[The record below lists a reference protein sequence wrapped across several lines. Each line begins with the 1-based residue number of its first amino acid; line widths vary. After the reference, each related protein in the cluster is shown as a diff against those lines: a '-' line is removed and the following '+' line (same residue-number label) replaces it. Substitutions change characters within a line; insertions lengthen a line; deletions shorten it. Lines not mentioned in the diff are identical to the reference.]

1 MRLFGNVNNKR
12 VKFAFHAEMDRQ
24 RLPFR
29 SHLMNLLYNCAFLF
43 LLRTRVSPSISQLH
57 SSNSHLLYF
66 SFTTVHLRI
75 IHIGFGLQHHLRQPF
90 TAAALVAS
98 VSPPLEPPIR

>member
-1 MRLFGNVNNKR
+1 
-12 VKFAFHAEMDRQ
+12 MDRQ

-29 SHLMNLLYNCAFLF
+29 SHLMNLLSKCAFLF

-66 SFTTVHLRI
+66 SFTAVHLI
-75 IHIGFGLQHHLRQPF
+75 ASFTSTLVCSTIFVNPSQLQRWSHQYCHLLNHQYDSVGQIRC
-90 TAAALVAS
+90 AWLEAS
-98 VSPPLEPPIR
+98 